1 MEFQSHFSGGE
12 TVLHVSISLLI
23 LLVSFAPD
31 AAAKDLRTDP
41 LRFDFTDGKGL
52 QQWVAPG
59 GGLEPTARGA
69 LLHVQN
75 EHSSFLSPDRLEIDG
90 TRLDRIE
97 IDFRTDPPGLG
108 GALFWTD
115 SGAKGF
121 VPEWKIAVPGGR
133 SVLRTGER
141 PEWPGRVD
149 RFLLVPAKGAR
160 TATLSRFEV
169 RAASGV
175 GERLGDGWR
184 RFWRTELRSHYS
196 VNGIIGAWTGSVPFA
211 LLLGMLFVLLPI
223 LFALR
228 GGRGFSERARRIAP
242 RWLIV
247 GTLLFLARAAVDE
260 VRIAKVDS
268 LFFGGRTLTEKMAAV
283 NPPGFFPLILEAKRR
298 IPERADVEFRAA
310 RPYPWEKGA
319 FYLYPNRVVDRGGY
333 VVSYRQAAPAD
344 SASGELLFRREG
356 AGSVYRRA
364 AR

>member
-1 MEFQSHFSGGE
+1 MR
-12 TVLHVSISLLI
+12 TLLI
-23 LLVSFAPD
+23 SAILSLSVANL

-41 LRFDFTDGKGL
+41 LRFDFTGGKGL
-52 QQWVAPG
+52 QSWVAPG
-59 GGLEPTARGA
+59 GGLEPAVRGA
-69 LLHVQN
+69 LLHVKN

-97 IDFRTDPPGLG
+97 IEFRTDPPGLG
-108 GALFWTD
+108 GFLFWTD

-141 PEWPGRVD
+141 PDWPGRID

-169 RAASGV
+169 REVSGA
-175 GERLGDGWR
+175 GERIGDGWR

-196 VNGIIGAWTGSVPFA
+196 VNGIIGAWAGPVPFA
-211 LLLGMLFVLLPI
+211 LLLGALFVLLPM

-228 GGRGFSERARRIAP
+228 GGRSFPERVRRSAP
-242 RWLIV
+242 RWLIA
-247 GTLLFLARAAVDE
+247 GTILFLARASVDE
-260 VRIAKVDS
+260 ARIARVDS
-268 LFFGGRTLTEKMAAV
+268 LFFGGRTLIEKMTAA

-298 IPERADVEFRAA
+298 IPERADVEFHAA

-319 FYLYPNRVVDRGGY
+319 FYLYPNRVVDRSGY
-333 VVSYRQAAPAD
+333 VVSYRQAAPGD
-344 SASGELLFRREG
+344 SASGELLFRRDG